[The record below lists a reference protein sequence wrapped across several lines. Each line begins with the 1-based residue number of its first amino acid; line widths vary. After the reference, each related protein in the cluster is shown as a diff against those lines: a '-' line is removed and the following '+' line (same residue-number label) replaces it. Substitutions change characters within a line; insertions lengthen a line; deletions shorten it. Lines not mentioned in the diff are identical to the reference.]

1 MDYHRKMPLRWQR
14 KNRPLFSAIA
24 LMVALVVLPGCNTVS
39 DEEEIGAN
47 QTNVTTDDLTGDL
60 GTEGTGIKDAESL
73 VGQEVTVRS
82 MVQAAVGDTGFT
94 LATDSGEPILV
105 INATTGTFVT
115 PDQSVPVQVTGKVA
129 RFVRTD
135 VETNYNLTLDEIVYG
150 DYEDRPVIIA
160 ESLALAPT
168 AEDLAEN
175 PDAFDDQVIAVYGDV
190 RNILSDGTFTL
201 FDEGW
206 VDDYGILVVGV
217 DRDLKANDAALQE
230 GEAVVVTGRTQ
241 PFDAETLQKDYN
253 LNLTPEQI
261 SEFNER
267 YNRPVLVAEDI
278 YPSAVDK

>member
-1 MDYHRKMPLRWQR
+1 M
-14 KNRPLFSAIA
+14 FSAIA